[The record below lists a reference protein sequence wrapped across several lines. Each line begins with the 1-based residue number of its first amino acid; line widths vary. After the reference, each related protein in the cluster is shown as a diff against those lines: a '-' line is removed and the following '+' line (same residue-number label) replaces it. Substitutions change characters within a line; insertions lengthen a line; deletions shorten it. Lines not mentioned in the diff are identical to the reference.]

1 MNQELNLAAKPKRS
15 SFQREVEQTKQR
27 AFDRSYKQTAKDIA
41 AAEGAA
47 AGAAAAVDGGN
58 GPDGG
63 NASAVERARQRAL
76 GEPQAVNP
84 APRASVQPTKPQS
97 QRIIQQPDGSK
108 VPEAFYDLTPE
119 QQREFKRLV
128 KEQENLAS
136 GETHFDQVSLGLI
149 DQLSAQA
156 KRVTN
161 LERLVESLVGENME
175 LRRRQD
181 NIDLSLET
189 TKSDALVE
197 AESQLAQTIVN
208 AGTVKSQLDSS
219 TANSAREMEI
229 QQADHRARFEASE
242 RVLGDME
249 GRLKSTGTL
258 YQERG
263 NAVVSQLV
271 SIEGRVAKTEVTQ
284 VELEGRTD
292 ALGTPITRDEMRA
305 MVTSTVAAEF
315 PAQLPG
321 MVSKELAIQRR
332 TGELGEGIEID
343 RGYLAQSLENSDER
357 SKRFDVSQKQIDES
371 KFTNPTERA
380 IRRALKKRGRG

>member
-1 MNQELNLAAKPKRS
+1 MSNNVKTLPVSLEHLSIAELLTTAEQAAYQA
-15 SFQREVEQTKQR
+15 SFNRTK
-27 AFDRSYKQTAKDIA
+27 KQQARDKG
-41 AAEGAA
+41 AED
-47 AGAAAAVDGGN
+47 AGG
-58 GPDGG
+58 
-63 NASAVERARQRAL
+63 SALERARQRAL
-76 GEPQAVNP
+76 GVGEQQAP
-84 APRASVQPTKPQS
+84 APRPVKSSGPQQFVQVPARGTTYRVPDPQWYALS
-97 QRIIQQPDGSK
+97 S
-108 VPEAFYDLTPE
+108 E
-119 QQREFKRLV
+119 QQNAYLDAVDGEATEAKN
-128 KEQENLAS
+128 ESLALQYS
-136 GETHFDQVSLGLI
+136 MSVGDQQAS
-149 DQLSAQA
+149 DA
-156 KRVTN
+156 KRITQ
-161 LERLVESLVGENME
+161 LESQLAEALEAVYVVQ
-175 LRRRQD
+175 RRMD
-181 NIDLSLET
+181 NIDLTVEA

-197 AESQLAQTIVN
+197 AESQLAQSIVN

-263 NAVVSQLV
+263 NAVVSQLA

-315 PAQLPG
+315 PAQLPA
-321 MVSKELAIQRR
+321 MVSKELAVQKA

-343 RGYLAQSLENSDER
+343 RGYLSQSLENSDER
-357 SKRFDVSQKQIDES
+357 SKRFEISEQQIEES

-380 IRRALKKRGRG
+380 IKRALKKGGRG

>member
-1 MNQELNLAAKPKRS
+1 MAEL
-15 SFQREVEQTKQR
+15 T
-27 AFDRSYKQTAKDIA
+27 TALD
-41 AAEGAA
+41 
-47 AGAAAAVDGGN
+47 
-58 GPDGG
+58 
-63 NASAVERARQRAL
+63 RARQRAL
-76 GEPQAVNP
+76 SGGAVAAPSSAPSAPKKPSGEFI
-84 APRASVQPTKPQS
+84 
-97 QRIIQQPDGSK
+97 QRPDGTK
-108 VPEAFYDLTPE
+108 VPREYYDLPPE
-119 QQREFKRLV
+119 QKAR
-128 KEQENLAS
+128 
-136 GETHFDQVSLGLI
+136 FDQLLKAEESEAAGESLALQYSKSVG
-149 DQLSAQA
+149 DQQANAA
-156 KRVTN
+156 KRITD
-161 LERLVESLVGENME
+161 LERLVESLVGENMV

-181 NIDLSLET
+181 NIDLSLEV
-189 TKSDALVE
+189 TKSEALVE

-263 NAVVSQLV
+263 NAVVSQLA

-321 MVSKELAIQRR
+321 MVSKELAVQKA

-343 RGYLAQSLENSDER
+343 RGYLSQSLENSDER
-357 SKRFDVSQKQIDES
+357 SKRFEISEQQIEES

-380 IRRALKKRGRG
+380 IKRALKKGGRG

>member
-97 QRIIQQPDGSK
+97 QRIIEQPDGSR
-108 VPEAFYDLTPE
+108 VPESFYDLTPE
-119 QQREFKRLV
+119 QQRTFKRLV

-136 GETHFDQVSLGLI
+136 GETHFDQVSLALL
-149 DQLSAQA
+149 DQQLAAS
-156 KRVTN
+156 KRLTN

-181 NIDLSLET
+181 NVDLTVEVAKSEALEGQESSIAQMAT
-189 TKSDALVE
+189 NLLTIKLQASAEMEQYNRQRDEAA
-197 AESQLAQTIVN
+197 AESREQLEAQATAIE
-208 AGTVKSQLDSS
+208 ALRASVKSTTTL
-219 TANSAREMEI
+219 MG
-229 QQADHRARFEASE
+229 E
-242 RVLGDME
+242 R
-249 GRLKSTGTL
+249 S
-258 YQERG
+258 
-263 NAVVSQLV
+263 NAVVSQLAA
-271 SIEGRVAKTEVTQ
+271 IEGRVATAEVNQT
-284 VELEGRTD
+284 
-292 ALGTPITRDEMRA
+292 
-305 MVTSTVAAEF
+305 
-315 PAQLPG
+315 
-321 MVSKELAIQRR
+321 
-332 TGELGEGIEID
+332 EID
-343 RGYLAQSLENSDER
+343 NGIKVNRDTLRAATGDDLKSVVDMNVKQAFDDRLEPAMEDLIARRYVTTAPTTGLDGYDDKRDDSAKPFLAEQVGD
-357 SKRFDVSQKQIDES
+357 DA
-371 KFTNPTERA
+371 TARA
-380 IRRALKKRGRG
+380 VNRALKKGGRG